1 MRFPP
6 AKFILLI
13 PTAYLLCV
21 GLAFAKRKHTHAP
34 LPSKVLEAKTIYIDN
49 ETGSAQLGD
58 KAHDEFSKWGRFQI
72 VDGPQK
78 ADLVFLLS
86 VREYA
91 GHYTTPQTTQTYGR
105 VDDSGNIYAT
115 SQTSGGQS
123 VEVIHG
129 RTFLTLID
137 PATGQNLWSD
147 SLRATGVRPEA
158 WSEVSATESRNKN
171 QVTRGRSG
179 PLLTRHGQSRE
190 EMTRSAGSGL

>member
-147 SLRATGVRPEA
+147 SKPWGTLFTGYR
-158 WSEVSATESRNKN
+158 SATRGLVRGLRDRIEEQEPSH
-171 QVTRGRSG
+171 TR
-179 PLLTRHGQSRE
+179 
-190 EMTRSAGSGL
+190 